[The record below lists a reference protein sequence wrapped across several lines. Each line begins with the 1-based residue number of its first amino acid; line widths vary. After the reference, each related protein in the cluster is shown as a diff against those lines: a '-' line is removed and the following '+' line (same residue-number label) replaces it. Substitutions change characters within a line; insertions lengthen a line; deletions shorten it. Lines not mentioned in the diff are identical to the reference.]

1 MACIGYLRE
10 NAVYTESFLDKL
22 CIKQQIFVFSAFLY
36 ILVLTGNSL
45 FYNKNPVTYIYLF
58 PP

>member
-22 CIKQQIFVFSAFLY
+22 CIKQQILSFPLFVYFGVNREFF
-36 ILVLTGNSL
+36 VL
-45 FYNKNPVTYIYLF
+45 
-58 PP
+58 